1 MKKVTGVV
9 IAGGK
14 SSRFG
19 QDKALFNYRG
29 LTLVEQAINTIK
41 PHCSRLAIN
50 TNKPEAFAPLG
61 LECIIDILPDAGPL
75 SGIHTALSYAGE
87 GKVVVIACDTPHIPT
102 ELYGT
107 LLEQITN
114 HDLAMP
120 VHKGFIETMC
130 AVYSSRCLPSIEVA
144 IKTKQYRI
152 LDAIKPLRA
161 KFIDI
166 DGEDFYHPHIF
177 HNINFRKDVLD

>member
-19 QDKALFNYRG
+19 QDKALFAYRG
-29 LTLVEQAINTIK
+29 QSLVEHAINIIK
-41 PHCSRLAIN
+41 PHCGRLVIN
-50 TNKPEAFAPLG
+50 TNKPEAYTGLG
-61 LECIIDILPDAGPL
+61 FECINDVFPDAGPL
-75 SGIHTALSYAGE
+75 GGIHSALSHAGG
-87 GKVVVIACDTPHIPT
+87 GKVVIIACDTPHIPT
-102 ELYGT
+102 EIYGK
-107 LLEQITN
+107 LLEQIKN

-130 AVYSSRCLPSIEVA
+130 AVYSSSCLQALEASICS
-144 IKTKQYRI
+144 KQYRI
-152 LDAIKPLRA
+152 LDAVKPLRA

-166 DGEDFYHPHIF
+166 DGEDFYQPHIF